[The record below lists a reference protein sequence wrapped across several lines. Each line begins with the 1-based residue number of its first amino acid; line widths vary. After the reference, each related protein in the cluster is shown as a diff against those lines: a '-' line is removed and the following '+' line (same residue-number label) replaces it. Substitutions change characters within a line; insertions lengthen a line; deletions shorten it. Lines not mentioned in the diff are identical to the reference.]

1 MNPNLE
7 KEVMFIRNII
17 TSAAIAAFL
26 GLAGGSAYAFNTDS
40 HNDEDFTVSANANH
54 PGTVYGD
61 MGDSDIDTGEILTGG
76 FEKARLPEHLLETL
90 KVNYCSLRLAI
101 KTKGRAFNARPLV
114 TCH

>member
-40 HNDEDFTVSANANH
+40 HNDEDFTVSANANY
-54 PGTVYGD
+54 PGTVFVYN
-61 MGDSDIDTGEILTGG
+61 GDSDIDEGEILSAVAS
-76 FEKARLPEHLLETL
+76 EKARLPKHLLET
-90 KVNYCSLRLAI
+90 I
-101 KTKGRAFNARPLV
+101 KTN
-114 TCH
+114 